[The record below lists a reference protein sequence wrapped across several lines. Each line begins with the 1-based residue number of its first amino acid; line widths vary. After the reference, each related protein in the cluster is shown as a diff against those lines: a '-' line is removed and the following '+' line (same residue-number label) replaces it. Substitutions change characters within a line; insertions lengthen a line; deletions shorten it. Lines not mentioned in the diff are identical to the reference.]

1 MVSTALAGG
10 RRAAVFC
17 KGLGPLFAAR
27 LSVDEIA
34 RDGGSNDREGCEYQI
49 RDEVVAGRLE
59 TLDRQLRELGHGLE
73 AVPLTFAAVPHGE
86 GHVGSLTLLE
96 GGVRVSLRLH
106 VSREDHQPLAVLPND

>member
-34 RDGGSNDREGCEYQI
+34 RDGGSNDCEGGEYEI
-49 RDEVVAGRLE
+49 RDEVVAGFLE
-59 TLDRQLRELGHGLE
+59 TLDGQLRELGDGLE
-73 AVPLTFAAVPHGE
+73 AVPVTLAAVPHGE

-96 GGVRVSLRLH
+96 GGVRAPLGLH
-106 VSREDHQPLAVLPND
+106 VSR